1 MKSVILDLV
10 RVTED
15 AAIAASDYIGSGDK
29 LGADRVATEAMR
41 ERLNKMFFYG
51 DVQIGEGKKDKS
63 YGLFKGERVGYPV
76 QHPSECEG
84 MQYEK
89 FDIAVD
95 PIDGTRPTVNSG
107 PEAIATIAI
116 SNPGC
121 MFDTEEPYMVKLACG
136 PVLAPHLSLRYS
148 LDENIRLAKSIL
160 KRKLTVC
167 ILDRPRHIDAIN
179 RLRQLGCS
187 LKLIRDCDVSGAIAT
202 CRYNSGVDI
211 LYGAGGS
218 PEAVLSAAAL
228 KGLGGKIECEL
239 WPLPDFSIGVHTLEI
254 DKVGKSDIIE
264 MEQLVKGPCAFAA
277 TGITDGSMLKG
288 VRKSQKS
295 IMTHSFSVRSESGTE
310 RWIKT
315 KHGN

>member
-1 MKSVILDLV
+1 MKSLILELV

-15 AAIAASDYIGSGDK
+15 AAIAASDFIGSGDK
-29 LGADRVATEAMR
+29 LGADRVATQAMR
-41 ERLNKMFFYG
+41 DRLNKMLFYG
-51 DVQIGEGKKDKS
+51 DVQIGEGKKDNS

-76 QHPSECEG
+76 QNASEDD
-84 MQYEK
+84 YPA

-121 MFDTEEPYMVKLACG
+121 MLATEEPYMVKLACG
-136 PVLAPHLSLRYS
+136 PLLASHLSLRYS
-148 LDENIRLAKSIL
+148 LDENVRLAQSIM
-160 KRKLTVC
+160 KRNITVC
-167 ILDRPRHIDAIN
+167 ILDRPRHSDAID
-179 RLRQLGCS
+179 RLRKLGCS

-202 CRYNSGVDI
+202 CRFASGVDI
-211 LYGAGGS
+211 LYGVGGS

-228 KGLGGKIECEL
+228 KGLGGKIECAEWKIPEL
-239 WPLPDFSIGVHTLEI
+239 TMGLHELEI
-254 DKVGKSDIIE
+254 DKVVKSDIIE
-264 MEQLVKGPCAFAA
+264 MEDLVKGPCAFAA

-288 VRKSQKS
+288 VRKGHKN
-295 IMTHSFSVRSESGTE
+295 ITTHSFAVRSGSGTE